1 MVDSFMKKIFKNL
14 LSGFEKAVRLIFSS
28 VVMVITVL
36 AFSLV
41 LHFVPF
47 WLVFIVL
54 IALLGAHVYYV
65 YRAALDD
72 DND

>member
-1 MVDSFMKKIFKNL
+1 MKQIFKNV

-28 VVMVITVL
+28 VAMIITLMVF
-36 AFSLV
+36 ALV

-54 IALLGAHVYYV
+54 IGLLGTHVYYE
-65 YRAALDD
+65 YRKVLDG
-72 DND
+72 DNE

>member
-65 YRAALDD
+65 YRDALDD